1 MLFASTVDYHSHS
14 AKLNIKLIVNFQAS
28 SLLFTKTYGDY

>member
-1 MLFASTVDYHSHS
+1 MLFANTIDCRSQS

-28 SLLFTKTYGDY
+28 SLLFNKTYGDF